1 MELINI
7 ANYENNNKFF
17 LFTTNSNKNF
27 QKKMYKFRKE
37 KKFYKFFNF
46 FMSFFLFLSD
56 TTDYK
61 NREQ

>member
-1 MELINI
+1 MKTIINFSYSLLIQI
-7 ANYENNNKFF
+7 KIF
-17 LFTTNSNKNF
+17 K
-27 QKKMYKFRKE
+27 KKMYKFRKE

-46 FMSFFLFLSD
+46 FVSFFLFLSD